1 MKMSN
6 TSIALI
12 VGGSS
17 GMGKETAKRLLN
29 QGTTVMI
36 LSHDAVNLATAKKEL
51 ELETGGSVETVQVD
65 LYDSAQVNRF
75 ISQLES
81 ESRHIKYLVNAAGFF
96 KPISFVEHSEQD
108 YNAQMDIN
116 KSFFFITQA
125 VAKNMKTHTNGSIV
139 NIGSMWAHQ
148 ALKATPSSAYSMQKA
163 ALHALTKNLAIE
175 LGEFG
180 IRANAVA
187 PAVVLSDIYKSFIPK
202 DEIAGALQGFTDLH
216 PVGRIGSPQDIADSI
231 EFLLSEKASWI
242 TGTVLNVD
250 GGVMAGRH

>member
-1 MKMSN
+1 MSN

-29 QGTTVMI
+29 QGTAVII
-36 LSHDAVNLATAKKEL
+36 LSHDAANLAAAKKEL
-51 ELETGGSVETVQVD
+51 DLETGGNVETAQVD
-65 LYDSAQVNRF
+65 LYDSVQVNRF
-75 ISQLES
+75 ISELES

-96 KPISFVEHSEQD
+96 KPISFVDHSEQD

-125 VAKNMKTHTNGSIV
+125 VVKNMKAHTSGSIV

-148 ALKATPSSAYSMQKA
+148 ALKATPSSAYSMQKS

-216 PVGRIGSPQDIADSI
+216 PVGRIGSPLDVADSI

-250 GGVMAGRH
+250 GGVMAGRN

>member
-1 MKMSN
+1 MSN

-36 LSHDAVNLATAKKEL
+36 LSHDAANLAAAKKEL
-51 ELETGGSVETVQVD
+51 ELETGGKVETAKVD
-65 LYDSAQVNRF
+65 LYDSAQVNNF
-75 ISQLES
+75 ISQIES

-125 VAKNMKTHTNGSIV
+125 VAKNMQTHTSGSIV

-202 DEIAGALQGFTDLH
+202 EEIEGALQGFTDLH
-216 PVGRIGSPQDIADSI
+216 PVGRIGSPQDVADSI
-231 EFLLSEKASWI
+231 EFLLSEKASWV

-250 GGVMAGRH
+250 GGVMAGRN